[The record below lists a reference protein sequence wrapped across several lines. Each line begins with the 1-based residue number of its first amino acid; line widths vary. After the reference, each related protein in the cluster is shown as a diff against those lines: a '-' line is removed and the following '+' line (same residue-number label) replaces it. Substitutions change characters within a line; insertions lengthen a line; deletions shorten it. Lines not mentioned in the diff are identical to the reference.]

1 MSKAWS
7 KAYIGLGA
15 AFISLGAVSLGI
27 GLGIWSTWIGYIL
40 GGMLFIHVGI
50 TSILGV
56 TGQKVI
62 RGLRFGL
69 AGVAI
74 AFMVVGL
81 VLLIR
86 S

>member
-1 MSKAWS
+1 MSGTS

-15 AFISLGAVSLGI
+15 ACILLGAVSLGR
-27 GLGIWSTWIGYIL
+27 GLGIWSSYIGFIFL
-40 GGMLFIHVGI
+40 GMLFVLDGI

-56 TGQKVI
+56 RGRKVI
-62 RGLRFGL
+62 RGLRFGF
-69 AGVAI
+69 AGVGI
-74 AFMVVGL
+74 AFFVIGL